1 MCGRELCT
9 RVCAHSRLPRA
20 PSPRPLS
27 PPCLLPPLLPR
38 PALPPSPRNQCSCCR
53 AGCGFLQSLP
63 RPPLRP
69 EQARSPAQQR
79 PSVLSCE
86 PRPQPRT
93 APRSRL
99 PAHPPGRRGAGGGR
113 DPGAPTPYPREVGRG
128 PEAGRCQLTEAAS
141 WAAGGR
147 PGGGARAQAGRTPLP
162 CRCPAAALRPG
173 SGVGAGRL
181 QSPGGGGA
189 ESLGLKC
196 LQVLGFCGGRGS
208 RPRGEAAADQRCAPR
223 QPSLILSAGPP
234 IPLPV
239 SAAESL
245 QLDAAAPGAGVG
257 AEWAAA
263 RVYFRVPLF

>member
-20 PSPRPLS
+20 PSPRPSS

-63 RPPLRP
+63 WPPLRP

-79 PSVLSCE
+79 PPVLSCE

-113 DPGAPTPYPREVGRG
+113 DPCAPTPYPREVGRG
-128 PEAGRCQLTEAAS
+128 PEAGRCQLTETAS

-147 PGGGARAQAGRTPLP
+147 RGGGARAQARRTPLP
-162 CRCPAAALRPG
+162 YRCPAPRERRGGREAVEPGRGRCEEPG
-173 SGVGAGRL
+173 SSVLASTRVLWGQGR
-181 QSPGGGGA
+181 QA
-189 ESLGLKC
+189 
-196 LQVLGFCGGRGS
+196 
-208 RPRGEAAADQRCAPR
+208 RGEAAADRRCAPR
-223 QPSLILSAGPP
+223 QPDLIPSAGPL
-234 IPLPV
+234 IPPPCL
-239 SAAESL
+239 
-245 QLDAAAPGAGVG
+245 
-257 AEWAAA
+257 
-263 RVYFRVPLF
+263 RR